1 MKPPHTHTKKLE
13 NHLEIKRS
21 EKLEHTK
28 KKKKR
33 QEKDKEIKEHLEEK
47 FP

>member
-1 MKPPHTHTKKLE
+1 MKKYMRNETSTHTKKLE

-28 KKKKR
+28 KKTKR
-33 QEKDKEIKEHLEEK
+33 
-47 FP
+47 

>member
-33 QEKDKEIKEHLEEK
+33 
-47 FP
+47 